1 MLVTEK
7 HPLPPLKEEFV
18 MIRLYNKYL
27 LALSFLK
34 YLLNWNEQP
43 ALLALE
49 KKGTLVAAL
58 EELSSKGLV
67 EVSIARKLG
76 LYKGCGRFLAA

>member
-1 MLVTEK
+1 M
-7 HPLPPLKEEFV
+7 
-18 MIRLYNKYL
+18 
-27 LALSFLK
+27 LALG
-34 YLLNWNEQP
+34 
-43 ALLALE
+43 

-67 EVSIARKLG
+67 EVSIVRKLG

>member
-1 MLVTEK
+1 M
-7 HPLPPLKEEFV
+7 
-18 MIRLYNKYL
+18 
-27 LALSFLK
+27 
-34 YLLNWNEQP
+34 
-43 ALLALE
+43 LALE

-67 EVSIARKLG
+67 EVSIVRKLG